1 MIQKKRGESIGVMLL
16 ESGWGS
22 MLPTVF
28 VAHISNYSPAARLGG
43 QLCVGDHIL
52 ACNGASF
59 VGLPLSECNQI
70 LRVSYLVRLAQCCG
84 VKNGYLI

>member
-1 MIQKKRGESIGVMLL
+1 MLL

-28 VAHISNYSPAARLGG
+28 VAHIAIYSPSARLGG
-43 QLCVGDHIL
+43 SLSVGDHIL
-52 ACNGASF
+52 ACNGASL

-70 LRVSYLVRLAQCCG
+70 LRVSCFRNRFASIELLYYHTVVPYALE
-84 VKNGYLI
+84 